1 MIRVND
7 MSVYA
12 SGLPAEVRGE
22 RELTAAAL
30 RKAYIRGAY
39 DEMRRQ
45 TEERDGSFKLA
56 AAAMGFGFLC
66 WATMMYFLFK

>member
-1 MIRVND
+1 MND

-12 SGLPAEVRGE
+12 SGLSAEAVVG

-39 DEMRRQ
+39 DAMRRQ
-45 TEERDGSFKLA
+45 TQEQDGSFKLA

>member
-1 MIRVND
+1 MND
-7 MSVYA
+7 MSIYA
-12 SGLPAEVRGE
+12 SGLPAEAVGE
-22 RELTAAAL
+22 RGLTAAAL
-30 RKAYIRGAY
+30 RQAYIRGAY
-39 DEMRRQ
+39 DAMRRR